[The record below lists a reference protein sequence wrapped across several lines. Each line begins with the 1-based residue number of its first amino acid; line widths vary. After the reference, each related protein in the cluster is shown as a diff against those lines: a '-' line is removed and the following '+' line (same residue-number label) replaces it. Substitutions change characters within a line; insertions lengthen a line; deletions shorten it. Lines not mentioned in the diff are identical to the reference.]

1 MTARRIQTGV
11 SLVELMIAM
20 ALASIIAAGAVTML
34 VSDAQTSRLQINHV
48 AAYTSGRF
56 AFDFILADLRKAG
69 YTNRAIVTQ
78 IVSGTNTD
86 GFTESDVLRIRY
98 DASLV
103 GNRDCVGNPIEEED
117 PAQNVVT
124 NEYKVQNIGGVNAL
138 TCNNSLLMPG
148 VDGFQVLFGIDNT
161 GDDDVPDTYV
171 KPSEVMGN
179 NVVTVQ
185 IAMLVAS
192 QNLIGEEVTKQY
204 QLLDVA
210 GTLTD
215 RRLRTL
221 YTTTERIRNVDLEG
235 VL

>member
-1 MTARRIQTGV
+1 MKARRIPVGF

-20 ALASIIAAGAVTML
+20 ALASIIAAGAITML

-69 YTNRAIVTQ
+69 YTNRAKVTQ
-78 IVSGTNTD
+78 IVSGANAD
-86 GFTESDVLRIRY
+86 GFAESDVLRIRY

-103 GNRDCVGNPIEEED
+103 GNRDCVGNPISVVN
-117 PAQNVVT
+117 PALNVVT
-124 NEYKVQNIGGVNAL
+124 NEYRVQNIDGVNVL

-148 VDGFQVLFGIDNT
+148 VDGFQVLFGIDNS
-161 GDDDVPDTYV
+161 GDDVPDTYV
-171 KPSEVMGN
+171 KPSELIGS

-192 QNLIGEEVTKQY
+192 QNLIGEEATKQY

-221 YTTTERIRNVDLEG
+221 YTTTERIRNIDLDG

>member
-1 MTARRIQTGV
+1 MKARRVQAGF
-11 SLVELMIAM
+11 SLVELLIAM
-20 ALASIIAAGAVTML
+20 ALASIIAAGAITML
-34 VSDAQTSRLQINHV
+34 VSDAQTSRLQLNHV

-69 YTNRAIVTQ
+69 YTNRASVTQ

-103 GNRDCVGNPIEEED
+103 GNRDCVGNSIVVVN

-124 NEYKVQNIGGVNAL
+124 NEYKVQNIGGVNVL

-161 GDDDVPDTYV
+161 GDDVPDTYV
-171 KPSEVMGN
+171 KPSEVNGN

-192 QNLIGEEVTKQY
+192 QNLIGEEATKQY

-221 YTTTERIRNVDLEG
+221 YTTTERIRNIDLDG

>member
-1 MTARRIQTGV
+1 MKARRIPVGF

-20 ALASIIAAGAVTML
+20 ALASIIAAGAITML

-69 YTNRAIVTQ
+69 YTNRAKVTQ
-78 IVSGTNTD
+78 LVSGTNAD
-86 GFTESDVLRIRY
+86 GFAESDVLRIRY

-103 GNRDCVGNPIEEED
+103 GNRDCVGNPISVVN
-117 PAQNVVT
+117 PALNVVT
-124 NEYKVQNIGGVNAL
+124 NEYRVQNIDGVNVL

-148 VDGFQVLFGIDNT
+148 VDGFQVLFGIDNS
-161 GDDDVPDTYV
+161 GDDVPDTYV
-171 KPSEVMGN
+171 KPSELIGS

-192 QNLIGEEVTKQY
+192 QNLIGEEATKQY

-221 YTTTERIRNVDLEG
+221 YTTTERIRNIDLDG